1 MAHAHRPTFLR
12 NPSGAK
18 TMADT
23 SQAAAWPKQTPLK
36 RPLFPLGKV
45 VATPGALSLFEASN
59 TSPLEYLF
67 RHVLGDWGEL
77 DAEDRQA
84 NEAALVHGTRIV
96 SSYRLQ
102 GRAPDL
108 AHHRSRPQCHHVP
121 AARGVLT

>member
-1 MAHAHRPTFLR
+1 
-12 NPSGAK
+12 
-18 TMADT
+18 MADT

-45 VATPGALSLFEASN
+45 VATPGAMSLFEALS
-59 TSPLEYLF
+59 TSPLEYLV

-84 NEAALVHGTRIV
+84 NEAALVHGSRIV

-102 GRAPDL
+102 GE
-108 AHHRSRPQCHHVP
+108 HRIWLITEADRSATTFLLPEEY
-121 AARGVLT
+121 

>member
-1 MAHAHRPTFLR
+1 
-12 NPSGAK
+12 
-18 TMADT
+18 MADT
-23 SQAAAWPKQTPLK
+23 SQAAAWPKQTQLK

-45 VATPGALSLFEASN
+45 VATPGALSLLEALN

-102 GRAPDL
+102 GE
-108 AHHRSRPQCHHVP
+108 HRIWLITEADRSATTFLLPEEY
-121 AARGVLT
+121 